1 MIDGAALRI
10 DDKLRV
16 AKERREEQE
25 KQQGGSYIL
34 FCHTCCAFSVTSF
47 RSSMCIIF
55 RNYTHTITT
64 AHVLCDQ
71 CSSAWV
77 SDSRAGT

>member
-25 KQQGGSYIL
+25 KQQGEPCIL
-34 FCHTCCAFSVTSF
+34 FCFTSL
-47 RSSMCIIF
+47 RSI
-55 RNYTHTITT
+55 NTQT
-64 AHVLCDQ
+64 ALTKARFLCDQ
-71 CSSAWV
+71 CSGAWV
-77 SDSRAGT
+77 SDSRAGA